1 MSKQIVFSSKRI
13 EELEADYQIGIQ
25 PVGKFSPYLKGN
37 MGVRKG
43 GIAFA
48 MTKEEQDEYIK
59 CAVDINYFA
68 EKYCKIKLEDGS
80 TNNMR
85 LRDYQKEILDLFN
98 NNRFSILLASRQI
111 GKCFE
116 QTSTILIY
124 NDNGEVVKKVPFF
137 VLFHKIN
144 NKKTLFDY
152 IKYSLYYMK
161 WLLVK

>member
-1 MSKQIVFSSKRI
+1 MSKQIVFSTKRI

-111 GKCFE
+111 GKCFSHSSAIVICGE
-116 QTSTILIY
+116 
-124 NDNGEVVKKVPFF
+124 NGKVVKKVPFF
-137 VLFHKIN
+137 EYLFEIN
-144 NKKTLFDY
+144 ENKNIYDY
-152 IKYSLYYMK
+152 IKYFLYKIKNYLK
-161 WLLVK
+161 